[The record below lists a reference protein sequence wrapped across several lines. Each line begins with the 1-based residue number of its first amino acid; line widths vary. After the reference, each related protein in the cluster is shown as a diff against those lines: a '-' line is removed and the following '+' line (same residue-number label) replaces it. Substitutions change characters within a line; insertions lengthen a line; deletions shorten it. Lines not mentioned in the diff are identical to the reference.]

1 MKCKSHGGNSGR
13 DGGQETQQTQT
24 RGQDPSSFTKWPPRR
39 LTVYRLRALPKHLEL
54 VTMKRHHGFRA
65 YRRALRY
72 VDSVFKRGASAE
84 GIERMQSETIA
95 VTVTV
100 RTGSGF
106 GSGSGSGGEK
116 RERGTGCGG
125 V

>member
-1 MKCKSHGGNSGR
+1 MKGKSHGEDSGR
-13 DGGQETQQTQT
+13 DGGQQT
-24 RGQDPSSFTKWPPRR
+24 RARGHDQSSFTKWPPRR

-65 YRRALRY
+65 YRRAFRH

-84 GIERMQSETIA
+84 GIERMQIEAIA
-95 VTVTV
+95 VTVAV

-106 GSGSGSGGEK
+106 GSGSGGEK
-116 RERGTGCGG
+116 RERGAGCGG